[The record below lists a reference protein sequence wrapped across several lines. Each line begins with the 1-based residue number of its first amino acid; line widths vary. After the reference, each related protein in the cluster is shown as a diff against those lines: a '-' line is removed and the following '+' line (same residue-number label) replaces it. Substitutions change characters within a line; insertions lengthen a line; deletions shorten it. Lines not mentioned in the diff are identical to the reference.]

1 MLIKTGNEKL
11 QVKISAWRMEMSK
24 GLETQLLSECAPTL
38 AGIKTA
44 NLFNYKYSSRA
55 EFMQELAEANKQLN
69 IKGLYIEALRCGDA
83 SALIYVYRRSLLF
96 RDINKDEVWNILSDY
111 GYTSRNVEEVIKR
124 LKLRLYENPCFPH
137 EIGLFLGYP
146 AQDVKEFIINKG
158 QNCKFCGVW
167 KVYSNEQESIRIFE
181 RFKKCSMVYHKVFTE
196 GRTLNQLTV
205 NA

>member
-1 MLIKTGNEKL
+1 
-11 QVKISAWRMEMSK
+11 MSSR
-24 GLETQLLSECAPTL
+24 LEAQIVIECAPTL

-44 NLFNYKYSSRA
+44 NLFNYRYNSRTD
-55 EFMQELAEANKQLN
+55 FMMELDEANKELN
-69 IKGLYIEALRCGDA
+69 IKGLYIRALRCSDT

-96 RDINKDEVWNILSDY
+96 KDINKDEVWNILLSY
-111 GYTSRNVEEVIKR
+111 GYSVRNVDEAIKKLEIR
-124 LKLRLYENPCFPH
+124 LDESGCFPH

-146 AQDVKEFIINKG
+146 AQDVKEFILNKG

-167 KVYSNEQESIRIFE
+167 KVYSDEQESVRTFK
-181 RFKKCSMVYHKVFTE
+181 RFKKCSMVYKKVFTG

>member
-1 MLIKTGNEKL
+1 
-11 QVKISAWRMEMSK
+11 MSK
-24 GLETQLLSECAPTL
+24 GLETQLISECAPTL

-83 SALIYVYRRSLLF
+83 SALIYVYRRSFLF

-111 GYTSRNVEEVIKR
+111 GYASRNVEDVIKR

-137 EIGLFLGYP
+137 EIGLF
-146 AQDVKEFIINKG
+146 
-158 QNCKFCGVW
+158 
-167 KVYSNEQESIRIFE
+167 
-181 RFKKCSMVYHKVFTE
+181 
-196 GRTLNQLTV
+196 
-205 NA
+205 

>member
-1 MLIKTGNEKL
+1 
-11 QVKISAWRMEMSK
+11 MSK
-24 GLETQLLSECAPTL
+24 GLQTQLVRECAPTL

-44 NLFNYKYSSRA
+44 NLFNYKYSSRE

-69 IKGLYIEALRCGDA
+69 VKGLYIEVLRCGDA

-146 AQDVKEFIINKG
+146 AQDVKDFIINKG

-181 RFKKCSMVYHKVFTE
+181 RFKKCSSIWSKPSYQRL
-196 GRTLNQLTV
+196 G
-205 NA
+205 